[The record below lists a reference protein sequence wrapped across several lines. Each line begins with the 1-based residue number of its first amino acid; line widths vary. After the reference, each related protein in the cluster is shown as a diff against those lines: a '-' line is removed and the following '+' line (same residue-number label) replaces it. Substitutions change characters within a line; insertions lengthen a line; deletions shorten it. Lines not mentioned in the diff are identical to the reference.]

1 MLSPI
6 TSSWTLEKFTK
17 HTLHLMETRYFALY
31 KFKSGHD
38 LKALMIIL
46 RLKTLQ
52 KSKVNK
58 HLKKCGKLKMNLFI
72 FFNHSFY
79 VYFLN
84 WCKQWGKISPI
95 NRERDVNDTLKL
107 FSRTW
112 HMNSFF
118 CVFHFSFTCIKTNC
132 ISKKRPLV

>member
-1 MLSPI
+1 
-6 TSSWTLEKFTK
+6 
-17 HTLHLMETRYFALY
+17 METRKFALY

-84 WCKQWGKISPI
+84 
-95 NRERDVNDTLKL
+95 
-107 FSRTW
+107 
-112 HMNSFF
+112 
-118 CVFHFSFTCIKTNC
+118 
-132 ISKKRPLV
+132 